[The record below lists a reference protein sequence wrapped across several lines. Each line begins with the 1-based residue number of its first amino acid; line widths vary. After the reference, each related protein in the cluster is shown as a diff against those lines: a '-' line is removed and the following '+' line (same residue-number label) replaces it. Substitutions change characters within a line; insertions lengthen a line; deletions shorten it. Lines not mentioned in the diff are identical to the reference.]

1 MIACVWSAVAHSS
14 SADFESTIL
23 ALGRDN
29 AQLLF
34 NRIFELPTELLPHDV
49 GKLAV
54 LPTGTTPLPREK
66 PVSEGREGEREE
78 REMAADGMAPLNES
92 VRLEAP
98 ECAEPAVSD
107 SNAAAAC

>member
-1 MIACVWSAVAHSS
+1 MCVWSVRARTLT

-54 LPTGTTPLPREK
+54 LPAGTTPLPREK
-66 PVSEGREGEREE
+66 PVSEGRGKREE
-78 REMAADGMAPLNES
+78 REREMDADGMALPG
-92 VRLEAP
+92 A
-98 ECAEPAVSD
+98 
-107 SNAAAAC
+107 

>member
-1 MIACVWSAVAHSS
+1 MVRTAALARSSVRSFVARVWSALAHCS

-66 PVSEGREGEREE
+66 PVSEGGERDGC
-78 REMAADGMAPLNES
+78 RWKGAAG
-92 VRLEAP
+92 
-98 ECAEPAVSD
+98 
-107 SNAAAAC
+107 